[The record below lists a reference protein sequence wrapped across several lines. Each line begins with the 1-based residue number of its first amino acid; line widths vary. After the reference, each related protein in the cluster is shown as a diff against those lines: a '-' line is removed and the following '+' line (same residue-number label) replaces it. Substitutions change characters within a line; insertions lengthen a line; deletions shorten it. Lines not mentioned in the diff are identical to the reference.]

1 MATCTICSNRAARAV
16 IDSELLSG
24 VRPSEIIRNYAENLS
39 LSASAVYRHAR
50 AHRPQTTLATSWLG
64 DSTTG
69 DVVADVAA
77 QRRSHTAERERA
89 LLRGDSSTASREGH
103 EALAASLALLKLG
116 IDSDDAARG
125 LATHDHIVRAMQ
137 TATKRRPEFAT
148 EFAAAAR
155 ELDYVDLAED
165 AEALAASATEYNTRK
180 SN

>member
-16 IDSELLSG
+16 IDAALLSG
-24 VRPSEIIRNYAENLS
+24 ERPSVIIRSYAENLG

-50 AHRPQTTLATSWLG
+50 SHRPQTTLATSWLG

-116 IDSDDAARG
+116 IDSDDAAQG
-125 LATHDHIVRAMQ
+125 LATADHVIRAVQ

-148 EFAAAAR
+148 ELADAAR
-155 ELDYVDLAED
+155 ELDYVDLADD
-165 AEALAASATEYNTRK
+165 ADALAASATEYFSRNTH
-180 SN
+180 